1 MTPTPS
7 RRITPAVGASVA
19 HIAASVTAVT
29 AAAVGT
35 LVLAAAPAYAAPDP
49 SPGPPAY
56 SGPHP
61 SPQLPGAVG
70 AKLNLLLGMG
80 MAVVIFACV
89 AGVLACAGKLALA
102 LRHGEGAEAAG
113 KLAAVG
119 FACILVG
126 SAAGI
131 VGYLS

>member
-7 RRITPAVGASVA
+7 RRITSAVGASVA
-19 HIAASVTAVT
+19 HFAVSVTAVA

-35 LVLAAAPAYAAPDP
+35 LVLAAAPAYAAP
-49 SPGPPAY
+49 
-56 SGPHP
+56 HP
-61 SPQLPGAVG
+61 SPNLPGG
-70 AKLNLLLGMG
+70 IDAKLNLLLGMG